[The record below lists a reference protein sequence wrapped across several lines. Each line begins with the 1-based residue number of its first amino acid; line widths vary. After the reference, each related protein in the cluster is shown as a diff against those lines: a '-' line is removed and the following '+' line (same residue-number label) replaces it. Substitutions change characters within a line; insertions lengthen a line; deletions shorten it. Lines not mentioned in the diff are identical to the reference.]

1 MNQIVQ
7 VIKQMIDISEDELNN
22 FPGQSIT
29 KTFKRQE
36 ILSWLNAIANEIF
49 FIIKGG
55 RTNQREFYTFKWAK
69 SSRSYI
75 FLLNLILQL
84 I

>member
-1 MNQIVQ
+1 MKRIEQ

-36 ILSWLNAIANEIF
+36 ILSRPKAIPNEIF
-49 FIIKGG
+49 FINKGV
-55 RTNQREFYTFKWAK
+55 RTNQREFYTFKLVKKAAGL
-69 SSRSYI
+69 I
-75 FLLNLILQL
+75 FCNLTLS
-84 I
+84 